1 MATTT
6 ASDGLQNSGVQNSTT
21 RGVDDSS
28 VIRIFQL
35 ASSLGILVFLGFL
48 IVSERANL
56 DGSLPEIALW
66 AAVALAADLMLVRVG
81 KGVTL
86 TMSLP
91 VSLAAALLFAPG
103 FAAIV
108 AFAGCLDP
116 MEVRGESSVS
126 RAIFNRA
133 QVALATT
140 AAAFVFRIGDVNA
153 AAWPTVALWSLVAL
167 GADFAVNAAF
177 VVLTIVLRD
186 KASPLAAVRLLFGS
200 APADSTVLYIS
211 MGLVAP
217 LIAAIYLA
225 AGGWGLLFCLVP
237 LALARGGLV
246 RAERLHEAKERVAT
260 KDEALRRSTESVG
273 EERRDERVALAGE
286 LHDEVL
292 PPLFKVHLM
301 GQVLKE
307 DLDAGRLLD
316 LDSDLPELLAATAA
330 SQAAVRHLV
339 DHLRRSS
346 LGPDGLV
353 GTIRLL
359 AEHLQSNGAPPVD
372 LFLEDLAGSDEAL
385 LVLYQVAREALTNA
399 AKYSKAGKITVR
411 IWEEDQNGRLIVS
424 DTGVGFET
432 SNVDLRNHF
441 GLQLMKERVESRGG
455 KLVVESRLGEGTTV
469 AAKLPLTV
477 GSL

>member
-6 ASDGLQNSGVQNSTT
+6 ASGDLQNPTT
-21 RGVDDSS
+21 RGTDDSFA
-28 VIRIFQL
+28 IRIFQW
-35 ASSLGILVFLGFL
+35 ASSLAILVFLGL
-48 IVSERANL
+48 LVMSERADL

-66 AAVALAADLMLVRVG
+66 TFVALAADLMLVRVG

-91 VSLAAALLFAPG
+91 VSLAAALLFPPA

-108 AFAGCLDP
+108 AFVGCLDP

-126 RAIFNRA
+126 RAIFNRS

-140 AAAFVFRIGDVNA
+140 AAAFVFRISDVNP
-153 AAWPTVALWSLVAL
+153 AAWPAIAMWSLLAL
-167 GADFAVNAAF
+167 AADFAVNAAF
-177 VVLTIVLRD
+177 VVPTIVLRGG
-186 KASPLAAVRLLFGS
+186 ASPLTAVRLLFGS
-200 APADSTVLYIS
+200 APADSTVLYVS

-260 KDEALRRSTESVG
+260 KDEALRRTTESVG
-273 EERRDERVALAGE
+273 EERRDERIALAGE

-316 LDSDLPELLAATAA
+316 LDSDLPELLAATAE
-330 SQAAVRHLV
+330 SQAAVRHV
-339 DHLRRSS
+339 VNQLRRSS
-346 LGPDGLV
+346 LGPEGLV
-353 GTIRLL
+353 RTVRLL
-359 AEHLQSNGAPPVD
+359 AEHLQSSGAPPVD
-372 LFLEDLAGSDEAL
+372 LFLEDLDGSDEAL

-399 AKYSKAGKITVR
+399 AKYSKAGRVTVR
-411 IWEEDQNGRLIVS
+411 IWEEDHNGRLIVS

-469 AAKLPLTV
+469 AAKVPLRS
-477 GSL
+477 GPA

>member
-6 ASDGLQNSGVQNSTT
+6 ASSDLQTSTT
-21 RGVDDSS
+21 RGVDDPFA
-28 VIRIFQL
+28 IRIFQL
-35 ASSLGILVFLGFL
+35 ASSLSILAFLGL
-48 IVSERANL
+48 LVISERADL
-56 DGSLPEIALW
+56 DGVLPEIALW
-66 AAVALAADLMLVRVG
+66 AAVSLAADLMLVRVG

-91 VSLAAALLFAPG
+91 VSLAAALLFPPA

-126 RAIFNRA
+126 RAIFNRS

-140 AAAFVFRIGDVNA
+140 AAAFIFRIGDVNA
-153 AAWPTVALWSLVAL
+153 VAWPAVALWSLVAL

-177 VVLTIVLRD
+177 VVPTIVLRD
-186 KASPLAAVRLLFGS
+186 KASPLAAIRLLFGA
-200 APADSTVLYIS
+200 APVDSTFLYVS

-237 LALARGGLV
+237 LALARGGLL

-260 KDEALRRSTESVG
+260 KDEALRRTTESVG

-292 PPLFKVHLM
+292 PPLFQVHLM

-316 LDSDLPELLAATAA
+316 LDSDIPELLAATAA
-330 SQAAVRHLV
+330 SQAAVRHVV
-339 DHLRRSS
+339 DRLRRSS

-359 AEHLQSNGAPPVD
+359 AEHLQSSGAPPVD
-372 LFLEDLAGSDEAL
+372 LFLEDLDGSDEAL

-399 AKYSKAGKITVR
+399 AKYSKARRITVR
-411 IWEEDQNGRLIVS
+411 IWGEDDDGRLIVS

-469 AAKLPLTV
+469 AAKVPLGV
-477 GSL
+477 DPV

>member
-1 MATTT
+1 MATST
-6 ASDGLQNSGVQNSTT
+6 ASGDLQDPTT
-21 RGVDDSS
+21 RGVDDPFA
-28 VIRIFQL
+28 IRLFQL
-35 ASSLGILVFLGFL
+35 ASSLGILVFLGLL
-48 IVSERANL
+48 ITSERAEL
-56 DGSLPEIALW
+56 EGMLPEIALW

-86 TMSLP
+86 TMSVP
-91 VSLAAALLFAPG
+91 VSLAAALLFPPA

-126 RAIFNRA
+126 RAIFNRS

-140 AAAFVFRIGDVNA
+140 AAAFVFHIGDVQA
-153 AAWPTVALWSLVAL
+153 AAWPAVALWSLVAL
-167 GADFAVNAAF
+167 AADFAVNAAF
-177 VVLTIVLRD
+177 VVPTIVLRD
-186 KASPLAAVRLLFGS
+186 GASPLTAVRLLFGS
-200 APADSTVLYIS
+200 APADSTVLYVS
-211 MGLVAP
+211 MGLVGP
-217 LIAAIYLA
+217 LIVAIYLA

-260 KDEALRRSTESVG
+260 KDEALRRTTESVG
-273 EERRDERVALAGE
+273 EERRDERIALAGE

-316 LDSDLPELLAATAA
+316 LDADLPELLAATSA
-330 SQAAVRHLV
+330 SQAAVRHVV
-339 DHLRRSS
+339 DQLRRSS
-346 LGPDGLV
+346 LGPEGLV

-359 AEHLQSNGAPPVD
+359 AEHLQSSGAPPVD
-372 LFLEDLAGSDEAL
+372 LLLEDLDGSDEAL

-399 AKYSKAGKITVR
+399 SKYSKARRITVH
-411 IWEEDQNGRLIVS
+411 IWEEDQSGRLIVS
-424 DTGVGFET
+424 DTGIGFET

-469 AAKLPLTV
+469 AAKVPLR
-477 GSL
+477 GGPN

>member
-1 MATTT
+1 
-6 ASDGLQNSGVQNSTT
+6 LQDSTT
-21 RGVDDSS
+21 RGVDDPFA
-28 VIRIFQL
+28 IRIFQL
-35 ASSLGILVFLGFL
+35 ASSLGILVFLGL
-48 IVSERANL
+48 LVISERADL
-56 DGSLPEIALW
+56 DGSVPRIALW

-91 VSLAAALLFAPG
+91 VSLAAALLFPPA

-108 AFAGCLDP
+108 AFAGCFDP

-126 RAIFNRA
+126 RAIFNRS
-133 QVALATT
+133 QVALATS
-140 AAAFVFRIGDVNA
+140 AAAFVFHIADVNA
-153 AAWPTVALWSLVAL
+153 AAWPAVALWSLVAL
-167 GADFAVNAAF
+167 AADFAVNAAC
-177 VVLTIVLRD
+177 VVPTIVLRD
-186 KASPLAAVRLLFGS
+186 RVSPLTAVRLLFGS
-200 APADSTVLYIS
+200 APADSTVLYVS

-246 RAERLHEAKERVAT
+246 RAGRLHEAKERVAS
-260 KDEALRRSTESVG
+260 KDEALRRTTQSVG
-273 EERRDERVALAGE
+273 EERRDERTALAGE

-330 SQAAVRHLV
+330 AQAAVRHVV
-339 DHLRRSS
+339 DQLRRSS
-346 LGPDGLV
+346 LGPEGLV

-359 AEHLQSNGAPPVD
+359 VEHLQSNGAPPVD
-372 LFLEDLAGSDEAL
+372 LFLDDLDGSDEAL
-385 LVLYQVAREALTNA
+385 LVLYQVAKEALTNA
-399 AKYSKAGKITVR
+399 AKYSKARRITVR
-411 IWEEDQNGRLIVS
+411 IWEEEHNGRLIVT

-469 AAKLPLTV
+469 AAKVPLRV
-477 GSL
+477 EPV

>member
-6 ASDGLQNSGVQNSTT
+6 ASGDLQNPTT
-21 RGVDDSS
+21 RGADDSFA
-28 VIRIFQL
+28 IRIFQW
-35 ASSLGILVFLGFL
+35 ASSLAILVFLGL
-48 IVSERANL
+48 LVISERADL

-66 AAVALAADLMLVRVG
+66 TSVALGADLMLVRVG

-91 VSLAAALLFAPG
+91 VSLAAALLFAPA

-108 AFAGCLDP
+108 AFVGCLDP

-126 RAIFNRA
+126 RAIFNRS

-140 AAAFVFRIGDVNA
+140 AAAFVFHISDVNP
-153 AAWPTVALWSLVAL
+153 AAWPAIALWSLLAL
-167 GADFAVNAAF
+167 AADFAVNAAF
-177 VVLTIVLRD
+177 VVPTIVLRGG
-186 KASPLAAVRLLFGS
+186 ASPLTAVRLLFGS
-200 APADSTVLYIS
+200 APADSTVLYVS

-225 AGGWGLLFCLVP
+225 AGGWGLVFCLVP

-260 KDEALRRSTESVG
+260 KDEALRRTTESVG

-316 LDSDLPELLAATAA
+316 LDADIPELLAATAA
-330 SQAAVRHLV
+330 SQAAIRHVV

-346 LGPDGLV
+346 LGPEGLV

-359 AEHLQSNGAPPVD
+359 TEHLQSSGAPPVD
-372 LFLEDLAGSDEAL
+372 LFLEDLDGSDEAL

-399 AKYSKAGKITVR
+399 AKYSKAGRITVR
-411 IWEEDQNGRLIVS
+411 IWEEDHTGRLIVS

-441 GLQLMKERVESRGG
+441 GLQLMKERVESGGG

-469 AAKLPLTV
+469 AAKVPLRSAYV
-477 GSL
+477 

>member
-1 MATTT
+1 MASATTVPG
-6 ASDGLQNSGVQNSTT
+6 DLQNPTT
-21 RGVDDSS
+21 RGVDDSFA
-28 VIRIFQL
+28 IRIFQL
-35 ASSLGILVFLGFL
+35 ASSLSIFVFLAL
-48 IVSERANL
+48 LVSSERLAL
-56 DGSLPEIALW
+56 DGRWSQIALW

-91 VSLAAALLFAPG
+91 VSLAAALLFPPA

-108 AFAGCLDP
+108 AFAGCFDP
-116 MEVRGESSVS
+116 MEVRGESSLS
-126 RAIFNRA
+126 RAVFNRS

-140 AAAFVFRIGDVNA
+140 AAAFVFHVGDVNA
-153 AAWPTVALWSLVAL
+153 AVWPAVALWSLMAL
-167 GADFAVNAAF
+167 AADFAVNAAC
-177 VVLTIVLRD
+177 VVPTIVLRD
-186 KASPLAAVRLLFGS
+186 RVSPLIAVRHLFGS
-200 APADSTVLYIS
+200 APADSTILYLS
-211 MGLVAP
+211 MGLVGP

-260 KDEALRRSTESVG
+260 KDEALRRTTESVS

-316 LDSDLPELLAATAA
+316 LDSDIPELLAATAA
-330 SQAAVRHLV
+330 SQAAVRHVV
-339 DHLRRSS
+339 DRLRRSS
-346 LGPDGLV
+346 LGPEGLV

-359 AEHLQSNGAPPVD
+359 AEHLQSSGAPPVD
-372 LFLEDLAGSDEAL
+372 LFLEDMDGSDEAL

-399 AKYSKAGKITVR
+399 AKYSKARRITVR
-411 IWEEDQNGRLIVS
+411 MWEEDRTARLIVT
-424 DTGVGFET
+424 DTGIGFET
-432 SNVDLRNHF
+432 SKVDLRNHF

-455 KLVVESRLGEGTTV
+455 RLVVESRLGEGTTL
-469 AAKLPLTV
+469 AAKVPLV
-477 GSL
+477 NGL

>member
-1 MATTT
+1 MVTTT
-6 ASDGLQNSGVQNSTT
+6 ASGDLHNPTT
-21 RGVDDSS
+21 RGEDDS
-28 VIRIFQL
+28 VAVRVFQF
-35 ASSLGILVFLGFL
+35 ASSLGIIVFLSLLVFA
-48 IVSERANL
+48 ERADL
-56 DGSLPEIALW
+56 EGSMPEIALW
-66 AAVALAADLMLVRVG
+66 ATVALAADLMLVRVG

-91 VSLAAALLFAPG
+91 VSLAAALLFPLA

-108 AFAGCLDP
+108 SFVGCLDP

-126 RAIFNRA
+126 RAIFNRS

-140 AAAFVFRIGDVNA
+140 AAAFILHVGEVNA
-153 AAWPTVALWSLVAL
+153 AAWPAVALWSLVAL
-167 GADFAVNAAF
+167 GADFAVNAAC
-177 VVLTIVLRD
+177 VVPTIVLRD
-186 KASPLAAVRLLFGS
+186 RISPLTAVRLLFGS
-200 APADSTVLYIS
+200 APADSTVLYVS

-225 AGGWGLLFCLVP
+225 AGAWGLLFCLVP
-237 LALARGGLV
+237 LALARGGLL
-246 RAERLHEAKERVAT
+246 RAERLAEAKERVAT
-260 KDEALRRSTESVG
+260 KDEALRRTTQSVG
-273 EERRDERVALAGE
+273 EERRDERIALAGE

-307 DLDAGRLLD
+307 DLESGRLLD
-316 LDSDLPELLAATAA
+316 LDSDLPELLAATVA
-330 SQAAVRHLV
+330 SQAAVRHVV
-339 DHLRRSS
+339 DQLRRSS

-353 GTIRLL
+353 GTVRLL
-359 AEHLQSNGAPPVD
+359 AEHLQSSGAPPVD
-372 LFLEDLAGSDEAL
+372 LFLEDLDGSDEAL

-399 AKYSKAGKITVR
+399 AKYSKARRITVR
-411 IWEEDQNGRLIVS
+411 IWEEDLNGRLIVS
-424 DTGVGFET
+424 DAGVGFET

-469 AAKLPLTV
+469 AAKVPLKIA
-477 GSL
+477 L

>member
-1 MATTT
+1 MASATTIPG
-6 ASDGLQNSGVQNSTT
+6 DLQNPTT
-21 RGVDDSS
+21 RAVDDSFA
-28 VIRIFQL
+28 IRLFQL
-35 ASSLGILVFLGFL
+35 ASSLSIFVFLAL
-48 IVSERANL
+48 LVSSERVAL
-56 DGSLPEIALW
+56 DGRWSQIALW

-91 VSLAAALLFAPG
+91 VSLAAALLFPPA

-108 AFAGCLDP
+108 AFAGCFDP
-116 MEVRGESSVS
+116 MEIHRESSFS
-126 RAIFNRA
+126 RAVFNRS

-140 AAAFVFRIGDVNA
+140 AAALVFYVGNVNA
-153 AAWPTVALWSLVAL
+153 AAWPAVALWSLMAL
-167 GADFAVNAAF
+167 AADFAVNAAC
-177 VVLTIVLRD
+177 VVPTIVLRD
-186 KASPLAAVRLLFGS
+186 RVSPLMAVRHLFGS
-200 APADSTVLYIS
+200 APTDSTILYVS

-217 LIAAIYLA
+217 LIAAIFLA

-260 KDEALRRSTESVG
+260 KDEALRRTTESVN

-316 LDSDLPELLAATAA
+316 LDADLPELLAATAA
-330 SQAAVRHLV
+330 SQAAIRQVV
-339 DHLRRSS
+339 DQLRRSS
-346 LGPDGLV
+346 LGPEGLV

-359 AEHLQSNGAPPVD
+359 AEHLQSNGAPPMD
-372 LFLEDLAGSDEAL
+372 LYLEDLDGSDEAL

-399 AKYSKAGKITVR
+399 AKYSKAGRITVR
-411 IWEEDQNGRLIVS
+411 IWEEEHNGRLIVS
-424 DTGVGFET
+424 DTGVGFES

-441 GLQLMKERVESRGG
+441 GLQLMRERVESRGG

-469 AAKLPLTV
+469 AAKLPLGV
-477 GSL
+477 ESL

>member
-6 ASDGLQNSGVQNSTT
+6 ALGDLQNPTT
-21 RGVDDSS
+21 RGVDDSFA
-28 VIRIFQL
+28 IRVFQL
-35 ASSLGILVFLGFL
+35 ASSLGILVFLGLLVF
-48 IVSERANL
+48 SERAEL
-56 DGSLPEIALW
+56 EGELPEIALW
-66 AAVALAADLMLVRVG
+66 ATVALAADLMLVRVG

-86 TMSLP
+86 TMSVP
-91 VSLAAALLFAPG
+91 VSLAAALLFHPA
-103 FAAIV
+103 FAAII

-126 RAIFNRA
+126 RAIFNRC
-133 QVALATT
+133 QVALATAT
-140 AAAFVFRIGDVNA
+140 AAFVFYIGDVNA
-153 AAWPTVALWSLVAL
+153 AAWPAVALWSLAAL
-167 GADFAVNAAF
+167 AADFTVNAAF
-177 VVLTIVLRD
+177 VVTTVVLRD
-186 KASPLAAVRLLFGS
+186 RTPPLAAVRLLFGS
-200 APADSTVLYIS
+200 APADSTVLYVS

-217 LIAAIYLA
+217 LIVAIYLA
-225 AGGWGLLFCLVP
+225 AGAWGLLFCLVP

-246 RAERLHEAKERVAT
+246 RAEGLHEAKERVAT
-260 KDEALRRSTESVG
+260 KDEALRRTTEAVG
-273 EERRDERVALAGE
+273 EERRDERIALAGE

-330 SQAAVRHLV
+330 SQAAVRHVV
-339 DHLRRSS
+339 DQLRKSS
-346 LGPDGLV
+346 LGPEGLV

-359 AEHLQSNGAPPVD
+359 TEHLQSSGAPPVD
-372 LFLEDLAGSDEAL
+372 LFLESFDGSDEAL
-385 LVLYQVAREALTNA
+385 LVLYQVTREALTNA
-399 AKYSKAGKITVR
+399 AKYSKAGRITVR
-411 IWEEDQNGRLIVS
+411 IWEEDRNGRLIVS
-424 DTGVGFET
+424 DTGIGFET

-469 AAKLPLTV
+469 AAKVPLRP
-477 GSL
+477 GEA

>member
-6 ASDGLQNSGVQNSTT
+6 ASGDLQNPTT
-21 RGVDDSS
+21 RGTDDSFA
-28 VIRIFQL
+28 IRIFQW
-35 ASSLGILVFLGFL
+35 ASSLAILVFLGL
-48 IVSERANL
+48 LVISERADL

-66 AAVALAADLMLVRVG
+66 TSVALAADLMLVRVG

-91 VSLAAALLFAPG
+91 VSLAAALLFPPA

-108 AFAGCLDP
+108 AFVGCLDP

-126 RAIFNRA
+126 RAIFNRS

-140 AAAFVFRIGDVNA
+140 AAAFVFRISDVNP
-153 AAWPTVALWSLVAL
+153 AAWPAIALWSLLAL
-167 GADFAVNAAF
+167 AADFAVNAAF
-177 VVLTIVLRD
+177 VVPTIVLRGR
-186 KASPLAAVRLLFGS
+186 ASPLTAVRLLFGS
-200 APADSTVLYIS
+200 APADSTVLYVS

-217 LIAAIYLA
+217 LIAAIYLT

-260 KDEALRRSTESVG
+260 KDEALRRTTESVG
-273 EERRDERVALAGE
+273 EERRDERIALAGE

-316 LDSDLPELLAATAA
+316 LDSDLPELLAATAE
-330 SQAAVRHLV
+330 SQAAVRHV
-339 DHLRRSS
+339 VNQLRRSS
-346 LGPDGLV
+346 LGPEGLV
-353 GTIRLL
+353 RTVRLL
-359 AEHLQSNGAPPVD
+359 AEHLQSSGAPPVD
-372 LFLEDLAGSDEAL
+372 LFLEDLDGSDEAL

-399 AKYSKAGKITVR
+399 AKYSKAGRVTVR
-411 IWEEDQNGRLIVS
+411 IWEEDHNGRLIVS

-469 AAKLPLTV
+469 AAKVPLRS
-477 GSL
+477 GPA

>member
-1 MATTT
+1 MASATTVPG
-6 ASDGLQNSGVQNSTT
+6 DLQNPTT
-21 RGVDDSS
+21 RGVDDSFA
-28 VIRIFQL
+28 IRIFQL
-35 ASSLGILVFLGFL
+35 ASSLSIFVFLAL
-48 IVSERANL
+48 LVSSERLAL
-56 DGSLPEIALW
+56 DGRWSQIALW

-91 VSLAAALLFAPG
+91 VSLAAALLFPPA

-108 AFAGCLDP
+108 AFAGCFDP
-116 MEVRGESSVS
+116 MEVRGESSLS
-126 RAIFNRA
+126 RAVFNRS

-140 AAAFVFRIGDVNA
+140 AAAFVFHVGDVNA
-153 AAWPTVALWSLVAL
+153 AVWPAVALWSLMAL
-167 GADFAVNAAF
+167 AADFAVNAAC
-177 VVLTIVLRD
+177 VVPTIVLRD
-186 KASPLAAVRLLFGS
+186 RVSPLIAVRHLFGS
-200 APADSTVLYIS
+200 APADSTILYVS
-211 MGLVAP
+211 MGLVGP

-260 KDEALRRSTESVG
+260 KDEALRRTTESVS

-316 LDSDLPELLAATAA
+316 LDSDIPELLAATAA
-330 SQAAVRHLV
+330 SQAAVRHVV
-339 DHLRRSS
+339 DRLRRSS
-346 LGPDGLV
+346 LGPEGLV

-359 AEHLQSNGAPPVD
+359 AEHLQSSGAPPVD
-372 LFLEDLAGSDEAL
+372 LFLEDMDGSDEAL

-399 AKYSKAGKITVR
+399 AKYSKARRITVR
-411 IWEEDQNGRLIVS
+411 MWEEDRTARLIVT
-424 DTGVGFET
+424 DTGIGFET
-432 SNVDLRNHF
+432 SKVDLRNHF

-455 KLVVESRLGEGTTV
+455 RLVVESRLGEGTTL
-469 AAKLPLTV
+469 AAKVPLV
-477 GSL
+477 NGL

>member
-1 MATTT
+1 MASATTVPG
-6 ASDGLQNSGVQNSTT
+6 DLQNPTT
-21 RGVDDSS
+21 RGVDDSFA
-28 VIRIFQL
+28 IRIFQL
-35 ASSLGILVFLGFL
+35 ASSLSIFVFLAL
-48 IVSERANL
+48 LVSSERLAL
-56 DGSLPEIALW
+56 DGRWSQIALW

-91 VSLAAALLFAPG
+91 VSLAAALLFPPA

-108 AFAGCLDP
+108 AFAGCFDP
-116 MEVRGESSVS
+116 MEVRGESSLS
-126 RAIFNRA
+126 RAVFNRS

-140 AAAFVFRIGDVNA
+140 AAAFVFHVGDVNA
-153 AAWPTVALWSLVAL
+153 AVWPAVALWSLMAL
-167 GADFAVNAAF
+167 AADFAVNAAC
-177 VVLTIVLRD
+177 VVPTIVLRD
-186 KASPLAAVRLLFGS
+186 RVSPLMAVRHLFGS
-200 APADSTVLYIS
+200 APADSTILYVS
-211 MGLVAP
+211 MGLVGP

-260 KDEALRRSTESVG
+260 KDEALRRTTESVS

-316 LDSDLPELLAATAA
+316 LDSDIPELLAATAA
-330 SQAAVRHLV
+330 SQAAVRHVV
-339 DHLRRSS
+339 DRLRRSS
-346 LGPDGLV
+346 LGPEGLV

-359 AEHLQSNGAPPVD
+359 AEHLQSSGAPPVD
-372 LFLEDLAGSDEAL
+372 LFLEDMDGSDEAL

-399 AKYSKAGKITVR
+399 AKYSKARRITVR
-411 IWEEDQNGRLIVS
+411 MWEEDRTARLIVT
-424 DTGVGFET
+424 DTGIGFET
-432 SNVDLRNHF
+432 SKVDLRNHF

-455 KLVVESRLGEGTTV
+455 RLVVESRLGEGTTL
-469 AAKLPLTV
+469 AAKVPLV
-477 GSL
+477 NGL

>member
-1 MATTT
+1 MASATTILR
-6 ASDGLQNSGVQNSTT
+6 DLQNPTT
-21 RGVDDSS
+21 RGVDDSFA
-28 VIRIFQL
+28 IRIFQL
-35 ASSLGILVFLGFL
+35 ASSLSIFVFLAL
-48 IVSERANL
+48 LVSSERGAL
-56 DGSLPEIALW
+56 DGRWSQIALW

-91 VSLAAALLFAPG
+91 VSLAAALLFPPA

-108 AFAGCLDP
+108 AFAGCFDP
-116 MEVRGESSVS
+116 MEVRGESSFS
-126 RAIFNRA
+126 RAVFNRS

-140 AAAFVFRIGDVNA
+140 AAALVFHVGNVNA
-153 AAWPTVALWSLVAL
+153 AAWPAVALWSLMAL
-167 GADFAVNAAF
+167 AADFAVNAAC
-177 VVLTIVLRD
+177 VVPTIVLRD
-186 KASPLAAVRLLFGS
+186 RVSPLMAVRHLFGS
-200 APADSTVLYIS
+200 APADSTILYVS

-217 LIAAIYLA
+217 LIAAIFLA

-260 KDEALRRSTESVG
+260 KDEALRRTAESVN
-273 EERRDERVALAGE
+273 EERRDERVALSGE

-292 PPLFKVHLM
+292 PPLFQVHLM

-316 LDSDLPELLAATAA
+316 LDADLPELLAATAA
-330 SQAAVRHLV
+330 SQAAIRRVV
-339 DHLRRSS
+339 DQLRRSS
-346 LGPDGLV
+346 LGPEGLV

-359 AEHLQSNGAPPVD
+359 AEHLQSNGAPPMD
-372 LFLEDLAGSDEAL
+372 LYLEDLDGSDEAL
-385 LVLYQVAREALTNA
+385 LVLYQVAKEALTNA
-399 AKYSKAGKITVR
+399 AKYSKAGRVTVR
-411 IWEEDQNGRLIVS
+411 IWEEEEHNGRLIVS
-424 DTGVGFET
+424 DTGVGFES

-441 GLQLMKERVESRGG
+441 GLQLMRERVESRGG

-469 AAKLPLTV
+469 AAKLPLGV
-477 GSL
+477 EAL

>member
-6 ASDGLQNSGVQNSTT
+6 ASGDLQNSTT
-21 RGVDDSS
+21 RGVDDSF
-28 VIRIFQL
+28 VIRVFQL

-48 IVSERANL
+48 ILSNRGDL

-91 VSLAAALLFAPG
+91 VSLAAALLFAPA

-116 MEVRGESSVS
+116 MEFRGQSSVS
-126 RAIFNRA
+126 RAIFNRS

-140 AAAFVFRIGDVNA
+140 AAAFVFRIGHVNA
-153 AAWPTVALWSLVAL
+153 AAWPAVALWSLVAL
-167 GADFAVNAAF
+167 AADFAVNAAF
-177 VVLTIVLRD
+177 VVPTIVLRD
-186 KASPLAAVRLLFGS
+186 RASPLTAVRLLFGS
-200 APADSTVLYIS
+200 APADSTVLYVS

-217 LIAAIYLA
+217 LIAAIYLT

-246 RAERLHEAKERVAT
+246 RAERLHEAKERVAS
-260 KDEALRRSTESVG
+260 KDEALRRTTESVG

-330 SQAAVRHLV
+330 SQAAVRHVV

-346 LGPDGLV
+346 LGPEGLV

-372 LFLEDLAGSDEAL
+372 LFLEDLEGSDEAL

-399 AKYSKAGKITVR
+399 AKYSKAGRITVR
-411 IWEEDQNGRLIVS
+411 IWEEDHNGRLIVS

-432 SNVDLRNHF
+432 SSVDLRNHF

-469 AAKLPLTV
+469 AAKLPLTA

>member
-1 MATTT
+1 MASATTIPG
-6 ASDGLQNSGVQNSTT
+6 DLQNPTT
-21 RGVDDSS
+21 RGVDDSFA
-28 VIRIFQL
+28 IRIFQL
-35 ASSLGILVFLGFL
+35 ASSLGIFAFLALLVS
-48 IVSERANL
+48 SERVAL
-56 DGSLPEIALW
+56 DGRWWQIALW

-91 VSLAAALLFAPG
+91 VSLAAALLFPPA

-108 AFAGCLDP
+108 AFAGCFDP
-116 MEVRGESSVS
+116 MEVRGESSFS
-126 RAIFNRA
+126 RAVFNRS

-140 AAAFVFRIGDVNA
+140 AAALVFHVGNVNA
-153 AAWPTVALWSLVAL
+153 AAWPAVALWSLMAL
-167 GADFAVNAAF
+167 AADFVVNAAC
-177 VVLTIVLRD
+177 VVPTIVLRD
-186 KASPLAAVRLLFGS
+186 RVSPLMAVRHLFGS
-200 APADSTVLYIS
+200 APADSTILYVS

-217 LIAAIYLA
+217 LIAAIFLA

-260 KDEALRRSTESVG
+260 KDEALRRTTELVN
-273 EERRDERVALAGE
+273 EERRDERVALSGE

-292 PPLFKVHLM
+292 PPLFQVHLM

-316 LDSDLPELLAATAA
+316 LDADLPELLAATAA
-330 SQAAVRHLV
+330 SQAAIRQVV
-339 DHLRRSS
+339 DQLRRSS
-346 LGPDGLV
+346 LGPEGLV

-359 AEHLQSNGAPPVD
+359 AEHLQSNGAPPMD
-372 LFLEDLAGSDEAL
+372 LYLEDLDGSDEAL
-385 LVLYQVAREALTNA
+385 LVLYQVAKEALTNA
-399 AKYSKAGKITVR
+399 AKYSKAGRVTVR
-411 IWEEDQNGRLIVS
+411 IWEEEEHNGRLIVS
-424 DTGVGFET
+424 DTGVGFES

-441 GLQLMKERVESRGG
+441 GLQLMRERVESRGG

-469 AAKLPLTV
+469 AAKLPLRV
-477 GSL
+477 EPL

>member
-6 ASDGLQNSGVQNSTT
+6 ASGDLQNSTT
-21 RGVDDSS
+21 RGVDDSFA
-28 VIRIFQL
+28 IRVFQL
-35 ASSLGILVFLGFL
+35 ASSLGILVFLGL
-48 IVSERANL
+48 LAISERADL
-56 DGSLPEIALW
+56 DGELPEIALW

-91 VSLAAALLFAPG
+91 VSLAAALLFPPA

-108 AFAGCLDP
+108 AFVGCLDP

-126 RAIFNRA
+126 RAIFNRS

-140 AAAFVFRIGDVNA
+140 AAAFVFHISDVNP
-153 AAWPTVALWSLVAL
+153 AAWPAIALWSLLAL
-167 GADFAVNAAF
+167 AADFAVNAAF
-177 VVLTIVLRD
+177 VVPTIVLRGRS
-186 KASPLAAVRLLFGS
+186 SPLTALRLLFGS
-200 APADSTVLYIS
+200 APADSTVLYVS

-217 LIAAIYLA
+217 LIAAIHLT

-260 KDEALRRSTESVG
+260 KDEALRRTTESVG
-273 EERRDERVALAGE
+273 EERRDERIALAGE

-307 DLDAGRLLD
+307 DLEAGRLLD

-330 SQAAVRHLV
+330 CQVAVRHVV
-339 DHLRRSS
+339 DQLRRSS
-346 LGPDGLV
+346 LGPEGLV

-359 AEHLQSNGAPPVD
+359 AEHLQSSGAPPVD
-372 LFLEDLAGSDEAL
+372 LFLEDLDGSDEAL

-399 AKYSKAGKITVR
+399 AKYSKAGRVTVR
-411 IWEEDQNGRLIVS
+411 IWEEDHNGRLIVS

-441 GLQLMKERVESRGG
+441 GLQLMRERVESRGG
-455 KLVVESRLGEGTTV
+455 ELVVESRLGDGTTV
-469 AAKLPLTV
+469 AAKVPLR
-477 GSL
+477 GSPA

>member
-1 MATTT
+1 MAAT
-6 ASDGLQNSGVQNSTT
+6 AMVSGDLQNPTT
-21 RGVDDSS
+21 RGVDDSFA
-28 VIRIFQL
+28 IRIFQL
-35 ASSLGILVFLGFL
+35 ASSLSIFVFLALLVF
-48 IVSERANL
+48 SERAAVE
-56 DGSLPEIALW
+56 GRWSQIVLW

-91 VSLAAALLFAPG
+91 ISLAAALLFPPA

-108 AFAGCLDP
+108 AFAGCFDP
-116 MEVRGESSVS
+116 MEVRGESSLS
-126 RAIFNRA
+126 RAIFNRS

-140 AAAFVFRIGDVNA
+140 AAAFVFHVGDVNA
-153 AAWPTVALWSLVAL
+153 AAWPAVALWSLVAL
-167 GADFAVNAAF
+167 AADFAVNAAC
-177 VVLTIVLRD
+177 VVPTIVLRD
-186 KASPLAAVRLLFGS
+186 RVSPLMAVRLLFGS
-200 APADSTVLYIS
+200 APADSTILYVS

-246 RAERLHEAKERVAT
+246 RAERLHEARRRAAT
-260 KDEALRRSTESVG
+260 KDEALRRTTESVG
-273 EERRDERVALAGE
+273 EERRDERLALAGE

-316 LDSDLPELLAATAA
+316 LDSDLPDLLAATAA
-330 SQAAVRHLV
+330 SQAAIRQVV
-339 DHLRRSS
+339 DQLRRSS
-346 LGPDGLV
+346 LGPEGLL

-372 LFLEDLAGSDEAL
+372 LYLEDLDGSDEAL

-399 AKYSKAGKITVR
+399 AKYSKAGRITVR
-411 IWEEDQNGRLIVS
+411 LWEEEHNGRLIVS

-469 AAKLPLTV
+469 AAKLPLGV
-477 GSL
+477 EPL

>member
-1 MATTT
+1 MASAT
-6 ASDGLQNSGVQNSTT
+6 ASGDLQNSTT
-21 RGVDDSS
+21 RGVDDPFA
-28 VIRIFQL
+28 IRIFQL
-35 ASSLGILVFLGFL
+35 ASSLGILVFLGL
-48 IVSERANL
+48 LVISERADL
-56 DGSLPEIALW
+56 DGSVPRIALW

-91 VSLAAALLFAPG
+91 VSLAAALLFPPA

-108 AFAGCLDP
+108 AFAGCFDP

-126 RAIFNRA
+126 RAIFNRS
-133 QVALATT
+133 QVALATS
-140 AAAFVFRIGDVNA
+140 AAAFVFHIGDVNA
-153 AAWPTVALWSLVAL
+153 AAWPAVALWSLVAL
-167 GADFAVNAAF
+167 AADFAVNAAC
-177 VVLTIVLRD
+177 VVPTIVLRD
-186 KASPLAAVRLLFGS
+186 RVSPLTAVRLLFGS
-200 APADSTVLYIS
+200 APADSTVLYVS

-246 RAERLHEAKERVAT
+246 RAGRLHEAKERVAS
-260 KDEALRRSTESVG
+260 KDEALRRTTQSVG
-273 EERRDERVALAGE
+273 EERRDERTALAGE

-330 SQAAVRHLV
+330 AQAAVRHVV
-339 DHLRRSS
+339 DQLRRSS
-346 LGPDGLV
+346 LGPEGLV

-359 AEHLQSNGAPPVD
+359 VEHLQSNGAPPVD
-372 LFLEDLAGSDEAL
+372 LFLDDLDGSDEAL
-385 LVLYQVAREALTNA
+385 LVLYQVAKEALTNA
-399 AKYSKAGKITVR
+399 AKYSKARRITVR
-411 IWEEDQNGRLIVS
+411 IWEEEHNGRLIVT

-469 AAKLPLTV
+469 AAKVPLRV
-477 GSL
+477 EPV

>member
-6 ASDGLQNSGVQNSTT
+6 SSGDLQSSTT
-21 RGVDDSS
+21 RGVDDSLA
-28 VIRIFQL
+28 IRVFQL

-48 IVSERANL
+48 IVSERADV
-56 DGSLPEIALW
+56 DGSLSEILLW

-81 KGVTL
+81 RGVTL

-91 VSLAAALLFAPG
+91 VSLAAALLFPPA

-108 AFAGCLDP
+108 AFVGCLDP
-116 MEVRGESSVS
+116 MEVRGESSLS
-126 RAIFNRA
+126 RAIFNRS

-140 AAAFVFRIGDVNA
+140 AAAFVFRIGDVDA
-153 AAWPTVALWSLVAL
+153 AAWPAVALWSLVAL

-177 VVLTIVLRD
+177 VVPTIVLRD
-186 KASPLAAVRLLFGS
+186 RRSPLTAVRLLFGS
-200 APADSTVLYIS
+200 APVDSVVLYVS

-225 AGGWGLLFCLVP
+225 AGGWGLLFCLIP
-237 LALARGGLV
+237 LALARGGLL

-260 KDEALRRSTESVG
+260 KDEALRRTTESVG
-273 EERRDERVALAGE
+273 EERRDERLALAGE

-330 SQAAVRHLV
+330 SQTAIRHLV
-339 DHLRRSS
+339 DQLRRSS
-346 LGPDGLV
+346 LGPEGLV

-359 AEHLQSNGAPPVD
+359 AEHLHSNGAPPVD
-372 LFLEDLAGSDEAL
+372 LFLEDLDGSDEAL
-385 LVLYQVAREALTNA
+385 LVLYQVAREAMTNA
-399 AKYSKAGKITVR
+399 AKYSKAARITVR
-411 IWEEDQNGRLIVS
+411 LWEEDSNGRLIVS
-424 DTGVGFET
+424 DTGVGFEA

-469 AAKLPLTV
+469 AAKLPLRADP
-477 GSL
+477 L

>member
-6 ASDGLQNSGVQNSTT
+6 ASSDLQSSTT
-21 RGVDDSS
+21 RGVDDSLA
-28 VIRIFQL
+28 IRVFQL

-48 IVSERANL
+48 IGSERADV
-56 DGSLPEIALW
+56 DGSLPGILLW

-81 KGVTL
+81 RGVTL

-91 VSLAAALLFAPG
+91 VSLAAALLFPPA

-108 AFAGCLDP
+108 AFVGCLDP
-116 MEVRGESSVS
+116 MEVRGESSLS
-126 RAIFNRA
+126 RAVFNRS

-140 AAAFVFRIGDVNA
+140 AAAFVFRLGDVDA
-153 AAWPTVALWSLVAL
+153 AAWPAVALWSLVAL

-177 VVLTIVLRD
+177 VVPTIVLRD
-186 KASPLAAVRLLFGS
+186 RRSPLTALRLLFGS
-200 APADSTVLYIS
+200 APADSVVLYVS

-225 AGGWGLLFCLVP
+225 AGRWGLLFCLIP

-260 KDEALRRSTESVG
+260 KDEALRRTTESVG
-273 EERRDERVALAGE
+273 EERRDERLALAGE

-330 SQAAVRHLV
+330 SQTAIRHVV
-339 DHLRRSS
+339 DQLRRSS
-346 LGPDGLV
+346 LGPEGLV

-359 AEHLQSNGAPPVD
+359 AEHLHSNGAPPVD
-372 LFLEDLAGSDEAL
+372 LFLEDLDGSDEAL
-385 LVLYQVAREALTNA
+385 LVLYQVAREAMTNA
-399 AKYSKAGKITVR
+399 AKYSKAARITVR
-411 IWEEDQNGRLIVS
+411 LWEEDGNGRLIVS
-424 DTGVGFET
+424 DTGVGFEA

-469 AAKLPLTV
+469 AAKLPLRA
-477 GSL
+477 GPP

>member
-6 ASDGLQNSGVQNSTT
+6 ASGDLRNPTT
-21 RGVDDSS
+21 RGVDDSFA
-28 VIRIFQL
+28 IRIFQL
-35 ASSLGILVFLGFL
+35 ASSLSILIFLSVL
-48 IVSERANL
+48 VTSERADL
-56 DGSLPEIALW
+56 DGMLPQIPLW

-91 VSLAAALLFAPG
+91 VSLAAALLFPPA

-116 MEVRGESSVS
+116 MEVRGESSVA
-126 RAIFNRA
+126 RAIFNRS

-140 AAAFVFRIGDVNA
+140 AAAFVFHIGDVNA
-153 AAWPTVALWSLVAL
+153 AMWPAVALWSLVAL
-167 GADFAVNAAF
+167 AADFAVNAAL
-177 VVLTIVLRD
+177 VVPTIVLRD
-186 KASPLAAVRLLFGS
+186 KASPLMAVRLLFGS
-200 APADSTVLYIS
+200 APAESTVLYVS

-246 RAERLHEAKERVAT
+246 RAERLHDAKERVAT
-260 KDEALRRSTESVG
+260 KDEALRRTTESVG

-307 DLDAGRLLD
+307 DLDAGHLLD
-316 LDSDLPELLAATAA
+316 LDSDIPELLAATAA
-330 SQAAVRHLV
+330 AQAAVRHVV
-339 DHLRRSS
+339 DQLRRSS
-346 LGPDGLV
+346 LGPEGIV

-359 AEHLQSNGAPPVD
+359 AEHLQSSGAPPVD
-372 LFLEDLAGSDEAL
+372 LFLEDLDGSDEAL

-399 AKYSKAGKITVR
+399 AKYSKARRITVR
-411 IWEEDQNGRLIVS
+411 IWEEDDNGRLIVS

-432 SNVDLRNHF
+432 SKVDLRNHF

-455 KLVVESRLGEGTTV
+455 KLVIESRLGEGTTL
-469 AAKLPLTV
+469 AAKVPL
-477 GSL
+477 

>member
-1 MATTT
+1 MATST
-6 ASDGLQNSGVQNSTT
+6 ASGDLQDPTT
-21 RGVDDSS
+21 RGVDDPFA
-28 VIRIFQL
+28 IRLFQL
-35 ASSLGILVFLGFL
+35 ASSLGILVFLGLL
-48 IVSERANL
+48 ITSERAEL
-56 DGSLPEIALW
+56 EGMLPEIALW

-86 TMSLP
+86 TMSVP
-91 VSLAAALLFAPG
+91 VSLAAALLFPPA

-126 RAIFNRA
+126 RAIFNRS

-140 AAAFVFRIGDVNA
+140 AAAFVFHIGDVQA
-153 AAWPTVALWSLVAL
+153 AAWPAVALWSLVAL
-167 GADFAVNAAF
+167 AADFAVNAAF
-177 VVLTIVLRD
+177 VVPTIVLRD
-186 KASPLAAVRLLFGS
+186 GASPLTAVRLLFGS
-200 APADSTVLYIS
+200 APADSTVLYVS
-211 MGLVAP
+211 MGLVGP
-217 LIAAIYLA
+217 LIVAIYLA

-246 RAERLHEAKERVAT
+246 RAERLHEAKERVAR
-260 KDEALRRSTESVG
+260 KDEALRRTTESVG
-273 EERRDERVALAGE
+273 EERRDERLALAGE

-307 DLDAGRLLD
+307 DLNAGRLLD

-330 SQAAVRHLV
+330 SQTAIRHLV
-339 DHLRRSS
+339 NQLRKSS
-346 LGPDGLV
+346 LGPEGLV

-372 LFLEDLAGSDEAL
+372 LFVEDLDGSDEAL

-399 AKYSKAGKITVR
+399 AKYSKASRITVR
-411 IWEEDQNGRLIVS
+411 MWEEDLTGRLIVS
-424 DTGVGFET
+424 DTGIGFEA
-432 SNVDLRNHF
+432 S
-441 GLQLMKERVESRGG
+441 
-455 KLVVESRLGEGTTV
+455 
-469 AAKLPLTV
+469 
-477 GSL
+477 

>member
-1 MATTT
+1 MATAT
-6 ASDGLQNSGVQNSTT
+6 ASGDLQDSTT
-21 RGVDDSS
+21 RGVDDPFA
-28 VIRIFQL
+28 IRIFQL
-35 ASSLGILVFLGFL
+35 ASSLGILVFLGL
-48 IVSERANL
+48 LVISDPADL
-56 DGSLPEIALW
+56 DGSVPRIALW

-91 VSLAAALLFAPG
+91 VSLAAALLFPLA

-108 AFAGCLDP
+108 AFAGCFDP

-126 RAIFNRA
+126 RAIFNRS

-140 AAAFVFRIGDVNA
+140 AAAFVFKIGDVNA
-153 AAWPTVALWSLVAL
+153 AAWPAVALWSLVAL
-167 GADFAVNAAF
+167 AADFAVNAAC
-177 VVLTIVLRD
+177 VVPTIVLRD
-186 KASPLAAVRLLFGS
+186 RVSPLTAVRLLFGS
-200 APADSTVLYIS
+200 APADSTVLYVS

-260 KDEALRRSTESVG
+260 KDEALRRTTQSVG
-273 EERRDERVALAGE
+273 EERRDERTALAGE

-330 SQAAVRHLV
+330 SQAAVRHVV
-339 DHLRRSS
+339 DQLRRSS
-346 LGPDGLV
+346 LGPEGLV

-359 AEHLQSNGAPPVD
+359 VEHLQSNGAPPVD
-372 LFLEDLAGSDEAL
+372 LFLENLDGSDEAL

-399 AKYSKAGKITVR
+399 AKYSKAGRITVR
-411 IWEEDQNGRLIVS
+411 IWEEEHNGRLIVT

-432 SNVDLRNHF
+432 LNVDLRNHF

-469 AAKLPLTV
+469 AAKVPLRV
-477 GSL
+477 GPV

>member
-1 MATTT
+1 MASATTVPG
-6 ASDGLQNSGVQNSTT
+6 DLQNPTT
-21 RGVDDSS
+21 RGVDDSFA
-28 VIRIFQL
+28 IRIFQL
-35 ASSLGILVFLGFL
+35 ASSLSIFAFLALLVS
-48 IVSERANL
+48 SERLAL
-56 DGSLPEIALW
+56 DGRWSEIALW

-91 VSLAAALLFAPG
+91 VSLAAALLFPPA

-108 AFAGCLDP
+108 AFAGCFDP
-116 MEVRGESSVS
+116 MEIRGESSLS
-126 RAIFNRA
+126 RAVFNRS

-140 AAAFVFRIGDVNA
+140 AAAFTFRVGDVNA
-153 AAWPTVALWSLVAL
+153 AVWPAVALWSLIAL
-167 GADFAVNAAF
+167 AADFAVNAAC
-177 VVLTIVLRD
+177 VVPTIVLRD
-186 KASPLAAVRLLFGS
+186 RVSPLMAVRHLFGS
-200 APADSTVLYIS
+200 APADSTILYVS

-225 AGGWGLLFCLVP
+225 AGGWGLVFCLVP
-237 LALARGGLV
+237 LALARGGLI
-246 RAERLHEAKERVAT
+246 RAERLHEAKERVAR
-260 KDEALRRSTESVG
+260 KDEALRRTTESVS

-316 LDSDLPELLAATAA
+316 LDSDIPELLAATAA
-330 SQAAVRHLV
+330 SQAAVRHVV
-339 DHLRRSS
+339 DRLRRSS
-346 LGPDGLV
+346 LGPEGLV

-359 AEHLQSNGAPPVD
+359 AEHLQSSGAPPVD
-372 LFLEDLAGSDEAL
+372 LFLEDMDGSDEAL

-399 AKYSKAGKITVR
+399 AKYSKAMRITVR
-411 IWEEDQNGRLIVS
+411 MWEEDRTGRLIVTDS
-424 DTGVGFET
+424 GIGFET
-432 SNVDLRNHF
+432 SKVDLRNHF

-455 KLVVESRLGEGTTV
+455 RLVVESRLGEGTTL
-469 AAKLPLTV
+469 AAKVPLV
-477 GSL
+477 NGL

>member
-6 ASDGLQNSGVQNSTT
+6 ASGDLQNPTT
-21 RGVDDSS
+21 RGADDSFA
-28 VIRIFQL
+28 IRIFQW
-35 ASSLGILVFLGFL
+35 ASSLAILVFLGL
-48 IVSERANL
+48 LVISERADL

-66 AAVALAADLMLVRVG
+66 TSVALGADLMLVRVG

-91 VSLAAALLFAPG
+91 VSLAAALLFPPA

-108 AFAGCLDP
+108 AFVGCLDP

-126 RAIFNRA
+126 RAIFNRS

-140 AAAFVFRIGDVNA
+140 AAAFVFHISDVNP
-153 AAWPTVALWSLVAL
+153 AAWPAIALWSLLAL
-167 GADFAVNAAF
+167 AADFAVNAAF
-177 VVLTIVLRD
+177 VVPTIVLRGR
-186 KASPLAAVRLLFGS
+186 ASPLTALRLLFGS
-200 APADSTVLYIS
+200 APADSTVLYVS

-217 LIAAIYLA
+217 LIAAIYLT

-260 KDEALRRSTESVG
+260 KDEALRRTTESVG
-273 EERRDERVALAGE
+273 EERRDERIALAGE

-316 LDSDLPELLAATAA
+316 LDSDLPELLAATAE
-330 SQAAVRHLV
+330 SQAAVRHV
-339 DHLRRSS
+339 VNQLRRSS
-346 LGPDGLV
+346 LGPEGLV
-353 GTIRLL
+353 GTVRLL
-359 AEHLQSNGAPPVD
+359 AEHLQSSGAPPVD
-372 LFLEDLAGSDEAL
+372 LFLEDLDGSDEAL
-385 LVLYQVAREALTNA
+385 LVLYQVAKEALTNA
-399 AKYSKAGKITVR
+399 AKYSKAGRVTVR
-411 IWEEDQNGRLIVS
+411 IWEEDHNGRLIVS

-441 GLQLMKERVESRGG
+441 GLQLMRERVESRGG
-455 KLVVESRLGEGTTV
+455 ELVVESRLGDGTTV
-469 AAKLPLTV
+469 AAKVPLR
-477 GSL
+477 GSPA

>member
-140 AAAFVFRIGDVNA
+140 AAAFVFRTEGCADSAKAQISGTAEGIVKGARSSAPLNVTQTSRPGVYAVYPSWPAEGD
-153 AAWPTVALWSLVAL
+153 WVAL
-167 GADFAVNAAF
+167 N
-177 VVLTIVLRD
+177 TILEERTVRD
-186 KASPLAAVRLLFGS
+186 LIPRLK
-200 APADSTVLYIS
+200 
-211 MGLVAP
+211 
-217 LIAAIYLA
+217 A
-225 AGGWGLLFCLVP
+225 AGAEGIVEYP
-237 LALARGGLV
+237 L
-246 RAERLHEAKERVAT
+246 
-260 KDEALRRSTESVG
+260 
-273 EERRDERVALAGE
+273 
-286 LHDEVL
+286 
-292 PPLFKVHLM
+292 
-301 GQVLKE
+301 
-307 DLDAGRLLD
+307 
-316 LDSDLPELLAATAA
+316 
-330 SQAAVRHLV
+330 
-339 DHLRRSS
+339 
-346 LGPDGLV
+346 
-353 GTIRLL
+353 
-359 AEHLQSNGAPPVD
+359 N
-372 LFLEDLAGSDEAL
+372 
-385 LVLYQVAREALTNA
+385 
-399 AKYSKAGKITVR
+399 KIV
-411 IWEEDQNGRLIVS
+411 
-424 DTGVGFET
+424 
-432 SNVDLRNHF
+432 
-441 GLQLMKERVESRGG
+441 M
-455 KLVVESRLGEGTTV
+455 
-469 AAKLPLTV
+469 
-477 GSL
+477 

>member
-6 ASDGLQNSGVQNSTT
+6 ASGDLQNPTT
-21 RGVDDSS
+21 RGADDSFA
-28 VIRIFQL
+28 IRIFQW
-35 ASSLGILVFLGFL
+35 ASSLAILVFLGL
-48 IVSERANL
+48 LVISERADL

-66 AAVALAADLMLVRVG
+66 TSVALGADLMLVRVG

-91 VSLAAALLFAPG
+91 VSLAAALLFPPA

-108 AFAGCLDP
+108 AFVGCLDP
-116 MEVRGESSVS
+116 MEVRGESSFS
-126 RAIFNRA
+126 RAIFNRS

-140 AAAFVFRIGDVNA
+140 AAAFVFHASDVNP
-153 AAWPTVALWSLVAL
+153 AAWPAIALWSLLAL
-167 GADFAVNAAF
+167 AADFAVNAAF
-177 VVLTIVLRD
+177 VAPTIVLRGG
-186 KASPLAAVRLLFGS
+186 ASPLTAVRLLFGS
-200 APADSTVLYIS
+200 APVDSTALYVS

-217 LIAAIYLA
+217 LTAAIYLA

-260 KDEALRRSTESVG
+260 KDEALRRTTESVG

-316 LDSDLPELLAATAA
+316 LDADIPELLAATAA
-330 SQAAVRHLV
+330 SQAAIRHVV

-346 LGPDGLV
+346 LGPEGLV

-359 AEHLQSNGAPPVD
+359 TEHLQSSGAPPVD
-372 LFLEDLAGSDEAL
+372 LFLEELDGSDEAL

-399 AKYSKAGKITVR
+399 AKYSKAGRITVR
-411 IWEEDQNGRLIVS
+411 IWEEDHNGRLIVS

-441 GLQLMKERVESRGG
+441 GLQLMKERVESGGG

-469 AAKLPLTV
+469 AAKVPLRSAYV
-477 GSL
+477 

>member
-1 MATTT
+1 MTTTT
-6 ASDGLQNSGVQNSTT
+6 ASGDLQNSTT
-21 RGVDDSS
+21 RGVDDSFA
-28 VIRIFQL
+28 IRLFQL
-35 ASSLGILVFLGFL
+35 ASSLGILVFLGL
-48 IVSERANL
+48 LAISERADL
-56 DGSLPEIALW
+56 DGELPEIALW
-66 AAVALAADLMLVRVG
+66 AAVALAADLMFVRVG

-91 VSLAAALLFAPG
+91 VSLAAALLFRPA
-103 FAAIV
+103 FAAMV

-116 MEVRGESSVS
+116 MEVRGESSLS
-126 RAIFNRA
+126 RAIFNRS
-133 QVALATT
+133 QVALAT
-140 AAAFVFRIGDVNA
+140 AAAALVFYFGDVNA
-153 AAWPTVALWSLVAL
+153 AAWPAVALWSLVAL
-167 GADFAVNAAF
+167 AADFAVNAAF
-177 VVLTIVLRD
+177 VVPTIVLRD
-186 KASPLAAVRLLFGS
+186 RTSPLTAVRLLFGS
-200 APADSTVLYIS
+200 APADSTALYVS

-217 LIAAIYLA
+217 LIAAIYLT
-225 AGGWGLLFCLVP
+225 AGAWGLLFCLVP

-246 RAERLHEAKERVAT
+246 RAERLHEARERVAT
-260 KDEALRRSTESVG
+260 KDEALRRTTESVG

-330 SQAAVRHLV
+330 SQAAVRHVV
-339 DHLRRSS
+339 DQLRRSS
-346 LGPDGLV
+346 LGPEGLV

-359 AEHLQSNGAPPVD
+359 SEHLQSSGAPPVD
-372 LFLEDLAGSDEAL
+372 LFLEDLDGSDEAL

-399 AKYSKAGKITVR
+399 AKYSKARRITVR
-411 IWEEDQNGRLIVS
+411 MWEEDHNGRLIVS
-424 DTGVGFET
+424 DAGVGFET

-455 KLVVESRLGEGTTV
+455 KLVVESRLGDGTTV
-469 AAKLPLTV
+469 AAKVPLRAGPV
-477 GSL
+477 E

>member
-1 MATTT
+1 LGLLAI
-6 ASDGLQNSGVQNSTT
+6 SDHADLEG
-21 RGVDDSS
+21 
-28 VIRIFQL
+28 
-35 ASSLGILVFLGFL
+35 
-48 IVSERANL
+48 E
-56 DGSLPEIALW
+56 LPEIALW

-91 VSLAAALLFAPG
+91 VSLAAALLFHPA
-103 FAAIV
+103 FAALV

-116 MEVRGESSVS
+116 MEVRGESSLS
-126 RAIFNRA
+126 RAIFNRS
-133 QVALATT
+133 QVALAT
-140 AAAFVFRIGDVNA
+140 AAAALVFYFGDVNP
-153 AAWPTVALWSLVAL
+153 AAWPAVALWSLVAL
-167 GADFAVNAAF
+167 AADFAVNAAF
-177 VVLTIVLRD
+177 VVPTIVLRD
-186 KASPLAAVRLLFGS
+186 RTSPLAAVRLLFGS
-200 APADSTVLYIS
+200 APADSTMLYIS

-217 LIAAIYLA
+217 LIVAIYVT
-225 AGGWGLLFCLVP
+225 AGAWGLLFCLVP

-246 RAERLHEAKERVAT
+246 RAERLHEARERVAT
-260 KDEALRRSTESVG
+260 KDEALRRTTESVG

-330 SQAAVRHLV
+330 SQAAVRHVV
-339 DHLRRSS
+339 DQLRRSS

-359 AEHLQSNGAPPVD
+359 AEHLQSSGAPPVD
-372 LFLEDLAGSDEAL
+372 LFLEDLDGSDEAL

-399 AKYSKAGKITVR
+399 AKYSKARRITVR
-411 IWEEDQNGRLIVS
+411 MWEEEDHNGRLIVS
-424 DTGVGFET
+424 DAGVGFET

-455 KLVVESRLGEGTTV
+455 KLVVESRLGDGTTV
-469 AAKLPLTV
+469 AAKVPLRAEPV
-477 GSL
+477 

>member
-6 ASDGLQNSGVQNSTT
+6 ASGDLQNPTT
-21 RGVDDSS
+21 RGTDDSFA
-28 VIRIFQL
+28 IRIFQWG
-35 ASSLGILVFLGFL
+35 SSLAILVFLGL
-48 IVSERANL
+48 LVISERADL

-66 AAVALAADLMLVRVG
+66 TSVALAADLMLVRVG

-91 VSLAAALLFAPG
+91 VSLAAALLFPPA

-108 AFAGCLDP
+108 AFVGCLDP

-126 RAIFNRA
+126 RAIFNRS

-140 AAAFVFRIGDVNA
+140 AAAFVFRISDVNP
-153 AAWPTVALWSLVAL
+153 AAWPAIALWSLLAL
-167 GADFAVNAAF
+167 AADFAVNAAF
-177 VVLTIVLRD
+177 VVPTIVLRGR
-186 KASPLAAVRLLFGS
+186 ASPLTAVRLLFGS
-200 APADSTVLYIS
+200 APADSTVLYVS

-260 KDEALRRSTESVG
+260 KDEALRRTTESVG
-273 EERRDERVALAGE
+273 EERRDERIALAGE

-316 LDSDLPELLAATAA
+316 LDSDLPELLAATAE
-330 SQAAVRHLV
+330 SQAAVRHV
-339 DHLRRSS
+339 VNQLRRSS
-346 LGPDGLV
+346 LGPEGLV
-353 GTIRLL
+353 RTVRLL
-359 AEHLQSNGAPPVD
+359 AEHLQSSGAPPVD
-372 LFLEDLAGSDEAL
+372 LFLEDLDGSDEAL

-399 AKYSKAGKITVR
+399 AKYSKAGRVTVR
-411 IWEEDQNGRLIVS
+411 IWEEDHNGRLIVS

-469 AAKLPLTV
+469 AAKVPLRS
-477 GSL
+477 GPA

>member
-6 ASDGLQNSGVQNSTT
+6 TSGDLQNSTT
-21 RGVDDSS
+21 RGVDDTFA
-28 VIRIFQL
+28 IRIFQL
-35 ASSLGILVFLGFL
+35 ASSLGILVFLGL
-48 IVSERANL
+48 LVISERADL
-56 DGSLPEIALW
+56 EGSLPKIALW

-91 VSLAAALLFAPG
+91 VSLAAALLFPPA
-103 FAAIV
+103 FAAMV

-126 RAIFNRA
+126 RAIFNRS

-140 AAAFVFRIGDVNA
+140 AAAFVFQVGDVNA
-153 AAWPTVALWSLVAL
+153 STWPAVALWSLVAL
-167 GADFAVNAAF
+167 AADFAVNAAC
-177 VVLTIVLRD
+177 VVPTIVLRD
-186 KASPLAAVRLLFGS
+186 RVSPLTAVQLLFGS
-200 APADSTVLYIS
+200 APADSTVLYVS

-260 KDEALRRSTESVG
+260 KDEALRRTTQSVG
-273 EERRDERVALAGE
+273 EERRDERTALAGE

-330 SQAAVRHLV
+330 SQAAVRHVV
-339 DHLRRSS
+339 DQLRRSS
-346 LGPDGLV
+346 LGPEGLV

-359 AEHLQSNGAPPVD
+359 AEHLQSSGAPPVD
-372 LFLEDLAGSDEAL
+372 LFLEDLNGTDEAL

-399 AKYSKAGKITVR
+399 AKYSNAGRITVR
-411 IWEEDQNGRLIVS
+411 IWEEEHNGRLIVT

-432 SNVDLRNHF
+432 LNVDLRNHF

-469 AAKLPLTV
+469 AAKVPLRV
-477 GSL
+477 EPV

>member
-6 ASDGLQNSGVQNSTT
+6 ASGDLQNPTT
-21 RGVDDSS
+21 RGADDSFA
-28 VIRIFQL
+28 IRIFQW
-35 ASSLGILVFLGFL
+35 ASSLVILVFLGL
-48 IVSERANL
+48 LVISERADL

-66 AAVALAADLMLVRVG
+66 TSVALGADLMLVRVG

-91 VSLAAALLFAPG
+91 VSLAAALLFPPA

-108 AFAGCLDP
+108 AFVGCLDP

-126 RAIFNRA
+126 RAIFNRS

-140 AAAFVFRIGDVNA
+140 AAAFVFYINDVNP
-153 AAWPTVALWSLVAL
+153 AAWPAIALWSLLAL
-167 GADFAVNAAF
+167 AADFAVNAAC
-177 VVLTIVLRD
+177 VVPTIVLRGR
-186 KASPLAAVRLLFGS
+186 ASPLTALRLLFGS
-200 APADSTVLYIS
+200 APADSTVLYVS

-217 LIAAIYLA
+217 LIAAIYLT

-237 LALARGGLV
+237 LALARGGLL

-260 KDEALRRSTESVG
+260 KDEALRRTTESVG
-273 EERRDERVALAGE
+273 EERRDERIALAGE

-316 LDSDLPELLAATAA
+316 LDSDLPELLAATAE
-330 SQAAVRHLV
+330 SQAAVRHV
-339 DHLRRSS
+339 VNQLRRSS
-346 LGPDGLV
+346 LGPEGLV
-353 GTIRLL
+353 GTVRLL
-359 AEHLQSNGAPPVD
+359 AEHLQSSGAPPVD
-372 LFLEDLAGSDEAL
+372 LFLEDLDGSDEAL

-399 AKYSKAGKITVR
+399 AKYSKAGRVTVR
-411 IWEEDQNGRLIVS
+411 IWEEDHNGRLIVS

-441 GLQLMKERVESRGG
+441 GLQLMRERVESRGG
-455 KLVVESRLGEGTTV
+455 ELVVESRLGDGTTV
-469 AAKLPLTV
+469 AAKVPLR
-477 GSL
+477 GSPA